1 MTEGSASLASLFQIA
16 GSGVGTKSRTEHAS
30 WNGST
35 DMPRR
40 SMWRVGLILKG
51 HSKEVPSLLRRSLE

>member
-1 MTEGSASLASLFQIA
+1 VTEGSASLASLFQIA
-16 GSGVGTKSRTEHAS
+16 GSGVGTKSRTEHA
-30 WNGST
+30 NGST